1 MASIK
6 RYKTAKGTAW
16 RVQYRSPDGKSRT
29 KQGFATKKLAESWAA
44 DNTVSI
50 DTGSWIK
57 PEQGKTTVGEL
68 IDKLFTISEWK
79 ESWRARLETTRD
91 THVVPRWGTM
101 PVTRVQQT
109 DVRAWL
115 AELTV
120 NDYASRDAQG
130 RWTGATKPMSGSSK
144 RHCLTVLAGALDL
157 AVTDRLIRTNPA
169 RGFPLP
175 KKSAAKQIYLTSG
188 QVKALAT
195 GSSQPDVVWTLATTG
210 MRFGELAGLQVG
222 DIDFAA
228 RRISIA
234 RNAVWV
240 NNRTVVGTPKTDEG
254 VRVITAPEFVFTMLK
269 RRCRNKLPGAWV
281 FSDSAEPM
289 KRPFAPGHWFP
300 QAVSRCLR
308 SGDLTERVTLHD
320 LRHTAA
326 SLMVQSGANV
336 KVVQRQL
343 GHASAAVTLDTYASL
358 FDEDLDALRARMD
371 EVAMTAG

>member
-1 MASIK
+1 MASIRK
-6 RYKTAKGTAW
+6 YKTAKGTAW
-16 RVQYRSPDGKSRT
+16 RVQYRSPDGRSRT
-29 KQGFATKKLAESWAA
+29 KQGFPTKKLAEAWAA
-44 DNTVSI
+44 DNTVTI
-50 DTGSWIK
+50 NTGDWIQ
-57 PEQGKTTVGEL
+57 PEQGRTTVGEL
-68 IDKLFTISEWK
+68 IDTLFTISEWK
-79 ESWRARLETTRD
+79 ESWRARLENTRD
-91 THVVPRWGTM
+91 THVVPRWGTT

-188 QVKALAT
+188 QVKLLAED
-195 GSSQPDVVWTLATTG
+195 SSQPDVVWTLATTG

-222 DIDFAA
+222 DIDFSA
-228 RRISIA
+228 RRISIS

-240 NNRTVVGTPKTDEG
+240 NNRTVVGTPKTAEG
-254 VRVITAPEFVFTMLK
+254 ARVITAPEFVFTMLK
-269 RRCRNKLPGAWV
+269 RRCRNKLPSAWV
-281 FSDSAEPM
+281 FSDSAEPL

-300 QAVSRCLR
+300 QAVSRCVA
-308 SGDLTERVTLHD
+308 SGVLTDRVTLHD

-326 SLMVQSGANV
+326 SLMVQSGTNV

-371 EVAMTAG
+371 EVAMSVG

>member
-1 MASIK
+1 MASIRK
-6 RYKTAKGTAW
+6 YKTAKGTAW

-29 KQGFATKKLAESWAA
+29 KQGFPTKKLAEAWAA
-44 DNTVSI
+44 DNTVTI
-50 DTGSWIK
+50 NTGDWIQ
-57 PEQGKTTVGEL
+57 PEHGRTTVGEL
-68 IDKLFTISEWK
+68 IDTLFTISEWK
-79 ESWRARLETTRD
+79 ESWRARLENTRD
-91 THVVPRWGTM
+91 THVVPRWGTT

-115 AELTV
+115 AALTV
-120 NDYASRDAQG
+120 NDYSARDEHGQ
-130 RWTGATKPMSGSSK
+130 WSGATKPMSGSSK

-188 QVKALAT
+188 QVKSLAED
-195 GSSQPDVVWTLATTG
+195 SSQPDVVWTLATTG

-222 DIDFAA
+222 DIDFSA
-228 RRISIA
+228 RRISIS

-254 VRVITAPEFVFTMLK
+254 ARVITAPEFVFTMLK
-269 RRCRNKLPGAWV
+269 RRCRNKLPSAWV
-281 FSDSAEPM
+281 FSDSAEPL

-300 QAVSRCLR
+300 QAVSRCVA
-308 SGDLTERVTLHD
+308 SGVLTDRVTLHD

-371 EVAMTAG
+371 EVAMSVG